1 MNKLLLIVTIFLHLG
16 VYSQSK
22 NGVVYQFVEQMP
34 EYPGGDVEL
43 MKFVQRTVVYP
54 SEAIKSNL
62 EGRVIVK
69 FVVNEE
75 GKVDSAVIAKSVAP
89 SLDAEA
95 LRVVNLFGTFKPGKQ
110 AGKSVKVY
118 YSIPIMFKL
127 SDPKKGKKK
136 DKKKQ

>member
-1 MNKLLLIVTIFLHLG
+1 MKKMLLFILLCFNLIVH
-16 VYSQSK
+16 SQIDSSP
-22 NGVVYQFVEQMP
+22 VYQFVEQMP

-110 AGKSVKVY
+110 AGKPVKVY

-127 SDPKKGKKK
+127 SDPKKGK
-136 DKKKQ
+136 